1 MTIATQTDIM
11 RLRNTTP
18 LLPVPQILH
27 MPLCSRAHQLLS
39 PARLC
44 CAAPQ
49 VCKAAP
55 IPGETRVWKYITLFK
70 RIFLIDSPGV
80 VYGNMELPTPTSTT
94 EDASAASSLA
104 ALDNETT
111 SVLKGVV
118 RVDNLEEPAQ
128 YVPGVLQRIKRDYI
142 VKTYGIETWSS
153 HTDFLEQYARRTG
166 KLVKG
171 GGEDIQTVARMV
183 LNDWQRGRLPYFVCP
198 PFEEDVK
205 RAEEAGE
212 DERKRKEEERRMK
225 VEQMYSRIA
234 VRAKFDDDDMRGPTA
249 AQAGTVDDDDDVA
262 DGKDWDKV
270 YEATEAEEV
279 DHEVAEQALNIA
291 KDEQDETKEGADEIG
306 RDDEEEEAEAAED
319 VEEIGGEVSE
329 AVVRAMTERRARYH
343 MDADEEDDDEEQKEA
358 ADDTEAGEQDEVEA
372 ERESSAVQRRTSSS
386 SAASGGGSRVVSAD
400 GDTRPRSRKNKS
412 RSKKNRKENE
422 KKRKHGWK

>member
-1 MTIATQTDIM
+1 M
-11 RLRNTTP
+11 
-18 LLPVPQILH
+18 
-27 MPLCSRAHQLLS
+27 
-39 PARLC
+39 
-44 CAAPQ
+44 
-49 VCKAAP
+49 
-55 IPGETRVWKYITLFK
+55 WKYITLFK

-80 VYGNMELPTPTSTT
+80 VYGNMELPPAASTAT
-94 EDASAASSLA
+94 DDASAASSLA

-153 HTDFLEQYARRTG
+153 HVDFLEQYARRTG

-198 PFEEDVK
+198 PFEEEVK

-212 DERKRKEEERRMK
+212 DERQRKEEERRMK
-225 VEQMYSRIA
+225 VEQMYNKIA
-234 VRAKFDDDDMRGPTA
+234 VRVKFDQDDMRGPQA
-249 AQAGTVDDDDDVA
+249 AQVEATEDEVT

-270 YEATEAEEV
+270 YESTEAEEL
-279 DHEVAEQALNIA
+279 DSEQAEQALNTA
-291 KDEQDETKEGADEIG
+291 QDRQEETKEDTNDTERGDEVV
-306 RDDEEEEAEAAED
+306 DVDAEEEEEEKEAGDD
-319 VEEIGGEVSE
+319 VEELGGEVSLS
-329 AVVRAMTERRARYH
+329 VVRAMNERRARYH
-343 MDADEEDDDEEQKEA
+343 MDADEDDEDEQEA
-358 ADDTEAGEQDEVEA
+358 ATERAEA
-372 ERESSAVQRRTSSS
+372 EDVADKQSSVAQRMTSSS
-386 SAASGGGSRVVSAD
+386 LNAGNGGAN
-400 GDTRPRSRKNKS
+400 GDTRPRSKKNKS
-412 RSKKNRKENE
+412 RSKKKRKEHE